1 MILCINPY
9 CSQPKNSAQV
19 LFCESCGSE
28 LLLESKYRVARLMSN
43 KGGFGNTYEVMERDE
58 SKVLKVLKSY
68 QPKEIELFE
77 REFRILSNLSGEGIT
92 GIPKVED
99 LFLYTPRDS
108 TQALYCLVMERIYG
122 MDLEEYLK
130 VTKRAINEKT
140 AVGWL
145 SQLVQILQ
153 KIHQQGIFHR
163 DIKPSNIILQPD
175 GQLVLIDFGAAKERD
190 PNSAS
195 QATCIH
201 TPGYAAPEQQ
211 TTGEASPQSDF
222 FALGRTF
229 VYLLTDTSPI
239 ELYDSYQDQV
249 VWRPKAINI
258 STGFLDL
265 IDYLMQRTPS
275 QRPEN
280 TAAIFKEIA
289 SLTPIVTSQSNS
301 YQLPSAIS
309 APIATPLNVSQS
321 VPTLLSPPVA
331 NSPQSPVSPVLTEFA
346 PAQVQPVS
354 TTLNKKRLLLI
365 VGLSSLIGLA
375 AIATLVVVWKSSTSS
390 TSSNTGEAFNE
401 IKNVPNGTFKFGGST
416 TWATTRQQQSSVD
429 ATIKGGFPKFD
440 IVYTDASS
448 TEIKSVKDKKCDGK
462 PGSNAGICWLIE
474 GDLDF
479 AQSSVSL
486 DKSKFADQAQAHK
499 LKDEAVAYDA
509 LSVVVN
515 TTLKIP
521 GLTVDQLR
529 DIYTGKITNWSQVNG
544 PNLPIIAYSRPESAG
559 GTVSSFKDLAL
570 KKGDELKFQ
579 VVKSTT
585 EGLQQVKNNP
595 GGIYYGAGQEVIVD
609 SCYTQPLAIGKTAD
623 NLVKPYEEPL
633 QPPDVCSKGKRNK
646 MNTKVIK
653 NQDYPL
659 TRKIYVIFK
668 ADGSDRQK
676 AGEAYINLLK
686 TKQGQDLLEK
696 AGFVSI
702 RN

>member
-9 CSQPKNSAQV
+9 CSQPKNSTQV

-28 LLLESKYRVARLMSN
+28 LLLESKYRVAKLMSN
-43 KGGFGNTYEVMERDE
+43 KGGFGNTYEVMERDV
-58 SKVLKVLKSY
+58 SKVLKVLKSHDAK
-68 QPKEIELFE
+68 PIELFE
-77 REFRILSNLSGEGIT
+77 REFRILNSLSGEGIT

-99 LFLYTPRDS
+99 LFLYSPRDS
-108 TQALYCLVMERIYG
+108 TQPLYCLVMERIYG

-145 SQLVQILQ
+145 SQLTQILQ
-153 KIHQQGIFHR
+153 EIHNQSIFHR

-175 GQLVLIDFGAAKERD
+175 GQLVLIDFGAAKELAL
-190 PNSAS
+190 NSAS

-211 TTGEASPQSDF
+211 ATGEASPQSDF

-229 VYLLTDTSPI
+229 VYLLTDTNPI

-249 VWRPKAINI
+249 VWRQKAINI

-265 IDYLMQRTPS
+265 IDHLMQKSPH

-280 TAAIFKEIA
+280 TATIFREIG
-289 SLTPIVTSQSNS
+289 SLTPIMTSQGNS
-301 YQLPSAIS
+301 YQSPA
-309 APIATPLNVSQS
+309 ATPENVVQP
-321 VPTLLSPPVA
+321 VPTVLSIPPGHL
-331 NSPQSPVSPVLTEFA
+331 PQSPSPTAFSPTPPQLVL
-346 PAQVQPVS
+346 S
-354 TTLNKKRLLLI
+354 TLTKNRVPLLL
-365 VGLSSLIGLA
+365 VLFALIGVA
-375 AIATLVVVWKSSTSS
+375 VVATLISILKPSNPFTSD
-390 TSSNTGEAFNE
+390 TGESFTE

-429 ATIKGGFPKFD
+429 AAIKGGFPKFD

-448 TEIKSVKDKKCDGK
+448 ADIRSTKDGKCDSK

-486 DKSKFADQAQAHK
+486 EKSKFADQAQTHK
-499 LKDEAVAYDA
+499 LKDQAVAYDA

-515 TTLKIP
+515 TRLKMP

-529 DIYTGKITNWSQVNG
+529 DIYTGEITNWNQVNG
-544 PNLPIIAYSRPESAG
+544 PNLPIVAFSRSESAG
-559 GTVSSFKDLAL
+559 GTVSSFKDLVL
-570 KKGDELKFQ
+570 KKGDELKTR

-585 EGLQQVKNNP
+585 EGLQQVKNNL

-609 SCYTQPLAIGKTAD
+609 SCYTQPLAIGKTTD
-623 NLVKPYEEPL
+623 KLVKPYEEPL
-633 QPPDVCSKGKRNK
+633 QSPDVCSKGKRNK
-646 MNTKVIK
+646 LNTKVIK

-659 TRKIYVIFK
+659 TRKIYVIIK
-668 ADGSDRQK
+668 ADGTDRQK
-676 AGEAYINLLK
+676 AGEAYVNLLK

>member
-1 MILCINPY
+1 MILCINPH
-9 CSQPKNSAQV
+9 CSQPKNSTQV
-19 LFCESCGSE
+19 LFCEGCGSE
-28 LLLESKYRVARLMSN
+28 LLLESKYRVAKLMSN
-43 KGGFGNTYEVMERDE
+43 KGGFGNTYEVMEWDV

-68 QPKEIELFE
+68 DAKAIELFE
-77 REFRILSNLSGEGIT
+77 REFRILNSLSGEGVA

-99 LFLYTPRDS
+99 LFLYKPRNS
-108 TQALYCLVMERIYG
+108 TQSLHCLVMERIYG

-130 VTKRAINEKT
+130 ATKRAINEKT

-145 SQLVQILQ
+145 SQLTQILDE
-153 KIHQQGIFHR
+153 IHRQGIFHR

-175 GQLVLIDFGAAKERD
+175 GQLVLIDFGAAKERSL
-190 PNSAS
+190 NSAS

-211 TTGEASPQSDF
+211 ATGQASPQSDF

-249 VWRPKAINI
+249 VWRQKAINI

-265 IDYLMQRTPS
+265 IDHLMQKSPH

-280 TAAIFKEIA
+280 TTTIFREI
-289 SLTPIVTSQSNS
+289 SLLTTIMTSQGSS
-301 YQLPSAIS
+301 YQSPSASIV
-309 APIATPLNVSQS
+309 ATVASQSPNQS
-321 VPTLLSPPVA
+321 VPTVLSAPPGNFPLSPVPTSLSSG
-331 NSPQSPVSPVLTEFA
+331 SPQPT
-346 PAQVQPVS
+346 
-354 TTLNKKRLLLI
+354 
-365 VGLSSLIGLA
+365 LSSTPTKNRTPILFGLLALVSVASGITLIAL
-375 AIATLVVVWKSSTSS
+375 LKP
-390 TSSNTGEAFNE
+390 SNPFNGGGTGESFTE

-429 ATIKGGFPKFD
+429 AAIKGGFPKFD

-448 TEIKSVKDKKCDGK
+448 PDVRSAKNNKCDSK

-486 DKSKFADQAQAHK
+486 EKSKFADQAQTNQ

-515 TTLKIP
+515 TRLKIP

-529 DIYTGKITNWSQVNG
+529 DIYTGKITNWNQVNG
-544 PNLPIIAYSRPESAG
+544 QNLPIVAFSREEKAG
-559 GTVSSFKDLAL
+559 GTVSSFKDLVL
-570 KKGDELKFQ
+570 KKGDELKIQ
-579 VVKSTT
+579 AVKSTT
-585 EGLQQVKNNP
+585 EGLQKVKNNP

-609 SCYTQPLAIGKTAD
+609 SCYTQPLAIGKAAD
-623 NLVKPYEEPL
+623 KLVKPYEEPL
-633 QPPDVCSKGKRNK
+633 QSPDVCSKGKRNK
-646 MNTKVIK
+646 MNTNVIK

-659 TRKIYVIFK
+659 TRKIYIIIK

-676 AGEAYINLLK
+676 AGEAYVNLLK

-702 RN
+702 RS

>member
-9 CSQPKNSAQV
+9 CSQPKNSDQV

-28 LLLESKYRVARLMSN
+28 LLLESKYRVAKLMSN
-43 KGGFGNTYEVMERDE
+43 KGGFGNTYEVMERDV

-68 QPKEIELFE
+68 DAKAIELFE
-77 REFRILSNLSGEGIT
+77 REFRILNSLSGEGIS

-99 LFLYTPRDS
+99 LFLYSPRNS
-108 TQALYCLVMERIYG
+108 AQPIHCLVMERIYG

-130 VTKRAINEKT
+130 ATKRAINEKT

-145 SQLVQILQ
+145 SQLTQILDE
-153 KIHQQGIFHR
+153 IHRQGIFHR

-175 GQLVLIDFGAAKERD
+175 GQLVLIDFGAAKERS
-190 PNSAS
+190 PNGAS

-211 TTGEASPQSDF
+211 NTGEASPQSDF
-222 FALGRTF
+222 FSLGRTF
-229 VYLLTDTSPI
+229 VYLLTDTDPV

-249 VWRPKAINI
+249 VWRQKAINI

-265 IDYLMQRTPS
+265 VDRLMQKSPH

-280 TAAIFKEIA
+280 TSAIFKEIGL
-289 SLTPIVTSQSNS
+289 LTPIMTSQGNSNQS
-301 YQLPSAIS
+301 SAS
-309 APIATPLNVSQS
+309 IARGT
-321 VPTLLSPPVA
+321 SPA
-331 NSPQSPVSPVLTEFA
+331 NSNFIAVPQTQSLPTIPSGYPAQPPQSIPLTTFSPEPSRPVS
-346 PAQVQPVS
+346 S
-354 TTLNKKRLLLI
+354 TSTKKTVPIL
-365 VGLSSLIGLA
+365 VGLFILA
-375 AIATLVVVWKSSTSS
+375 GVATLVSVILKP
-390 TSSNTGEAFNE
+390 SNPFGSTGEFFTE
-401 IKNVPNGTFKFGGST
+401 VKNVPNGLFKFGGST

-429 ATIKGGFPKFD
+429 AAIKGGFPKFD

-448 TEIKSVKDKKCDGK
+448 PDVRSAKNDKCDSK

-486 DKSKFADQAQAHK
+486 EKSKFADQAQTHK

-515 TTLKIP
+515 TRLKIP
-521 GLTVDQLR
+521 GLTVAQLR
-529 DIYTGKITNWSQVNG
+529 DIYIGKITNWSQLQG
-544 PNLPIIAYSRPESAG
+544 PNLPIVAFSREEKAG
-559 GTVSSFKDLAL
+559 GTVSSFKDLVL
-570 KKGDELKFQ
+570 KKGDELKIQ
-579 VVKSTT
+579 AVKSTT

-609 SCYTQPLAIGKTAD
+609 SCYTQPLAIGKEAD
-623 NLVKPYEEPL
+623 KLVKPYEEPL
-633 QPPDVCSKGKRNK
+633 QPPDICSKGKRNK

-659 TRKIYVIFK
+659 TRKIYVIIK

-676 AGEAYINLLK
+676 AGEAYVNLLK

-702 RN
+702 RS